1 MDIDIDGDVV
11 VDIVAV
17 EMDNTKKVRSKTV
30 AFPTTPPCPLVLPLA
45 SAADLIF
52 E

>member
-1 MDIDIDGDVV
+1 MDIVGDVV

-17 EMDNTKKVRSKTV
+17 EMDNTKKVRPKTA
-30 AFPTTPPCPLVLPLA
+30 AFPTTPQCPFVRPLA

-52 E
+52 D